1 AVQLAIVADD
11 GFYAEHRDEALVECI
26 KSGSI
31 TDISVLMNGG
41 VIRSSGSTPTQSV
54 LLDYCKQS
62 SFLPGLHIN
71 LSEGEPLS
79 SKSSITSL
87 LDSRTGLFYDKSNL
101 RKNLSSIDL
110 HHVEVEIENQIIQ
123 FEKIFRIS
131 PLRIDGHQHCHV
143 LPGVVEVLLHLL
155 RRHNISWIRIPE
167 ENILKHSKTREP
179 TSSLKLVGEHA

>member
-1 AVQLAIVADD
+1 
-11 GFYAEHRDEALVECI
+11 
-26 KSGSI
+26 
-31 TDISVLMNGG
+31 MNGG

-179 TSSLKLVGEHA
+179 TSSLKLVDGTPMKFYLEVSLQATSARDKFLSVGLQCSPVPFTLQDNC